1 MIEAWFERPHII
13 AFTIIF
19 IWGLYLMVAH
29 HNFIRKLIGM
39 YLVQTSVIFLFVTL
53 GTKIGSTVPILRT
66 TDIVINPADYA
77 NPLPQMLMLTAIVVG
92 VSTLGVALAMAV
104 GIYREYG
111 TLNEDEILK
120 KLNGQ

>member
-1 MIEAWFERPHII
+1 MIETWIERPHII
-13 AFTIIF
+13 AFTVIF
-19 IWGLYLMVAH
+19 IWGLYLMVVH

-53 GTKIGSTVPILRT
+53 GTKTGSTIPVLHT
-66 TDIVINPADYA
+66 TDAVIDPTDYA

-104 GIYREYG
+104 KIYKEYG
-111 TLNEDEILK
+111 TLNEDEILEE
-120 KLNGQ
+120 LRAR